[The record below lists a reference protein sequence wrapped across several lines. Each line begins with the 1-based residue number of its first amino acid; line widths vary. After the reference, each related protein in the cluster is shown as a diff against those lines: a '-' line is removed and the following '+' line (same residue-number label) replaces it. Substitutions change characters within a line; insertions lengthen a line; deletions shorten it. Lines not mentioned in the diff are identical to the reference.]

1 MKRILATAIAL
12 ALGAA
17 GFAGSAHASPLPAGW
32 TCTPALCGAPQGKPI
47 VEHLLPPPEVPPPIT
62 RRRPATVIVNLE
74 AKEVV
79 GTLADGVQYDFYTF
93 NGTVPGPMIRVRVG
107 DTVEIRLKNAH
118 GDHMP
123 HNVDLHAVMGVGGG
137 APNSIVIPGHEAAFA
152 FKALHA
158 GLYVYHCAMAPA
170 AVHIA
175 NGMYGAI
182 LVEPADGL
190 PRVDKE
196 FYVMQGEFYTKGAY
210 MQPGLQPLDMTRLLD
225 EQPTYVVFNGRVGS
239 LTGEHALRA
248 KEGQTVRFFFS
259 NGGPNLTSSF
269 HMIGGIW
276 NTVWPWGGSNEDHN
290 VQTISVP
297 PGGSAIADVKLVV
310 PGTFML
316 VDHAAVRMFNKGALG
331 QLVVSGPEQ
340 PDLYR
345 KLWNKPFPPAGASP
359 APAAAS
365 STH

>member
-17 GFAGSAHASPLPAGW
+17 GFAGSTHASPLPAGW

-62 RRRPATVIVNLE
+62 RRYPATVIVNLE

-79 GTLADGVQYDFYTF
+79 GKLADGVKYDFYTF
-93 NGTVPGPMIRVRVG
+93 DGTVPGPMIRVRVG

-118 GDHMP
+118 SDHMP
-123 HNVDLHAVMGVGGG
+123 HNIDLHAVMGVGGG
-137 APNSIVIPGHEAAFA
+137 AANSIVIPGHEAAFA

-190 PRVDKE
+190 PKVDKE

-345 KLWNKPFPPAGASP
+345 RLWNKPFPPSGTSP

>member
-1 MKRILATAIAL
+1 MKRSPAL
-12 ALGAA
+12 ALSLALAA
-17 GFAGSAHASPLPAGW
+17 AALASRAHASPLPAGW

-47 VEHLLPPPEVPPPIT
+47 VASLLPPPEVPPPIT
-62 RRRPATVIVNLE
+62 RRYPATVIVNLE

-79 GTLADGVQYDFYTF
+79 GTLADGVRYDFYTF

-118 GDHMP
+118 ADHMP
-123 HNVDLHAVMGVGGG
+123 HNIDLHAVMGTGGG
-137 APNSIVIPGHEAAFA
+137 AAESIVVPGHEAAFV

-158 GLYVYHCAMAPA
+158 GLFVYHCAMAPA

-190 PRVDKE
+190 PKVDKE
-196 FYVMQGEFYTKGAY
+196 FYVMQGEFYTRGAY
-210 MQPGLQPLDMTRLLD
+210 MQPGLQPLDLARLLD
-225 EQPTYVVFNGRVGS
+225 EQPTYVVFNGRVGA
-239 LTGEHALRA
+239 LTGAHALHARV
-248 KEGQTVRFFFS
+248 GQTVRFFFS

-269 HMIGGIW
+269 HLIGGIW
-276 NTVWPWGGSNEDHN
+276 DTVWPWGGANEDHN

-316 VDHAAVRMFNKGALG
+316 VDHAAVRMFNQGALG
-331 QLVVSGPEQ
+331 QLVVTGAAQPEFF
-340 PDLYR
+340 R
-345 KLWNKPFPPAGASP
+345 ALWNKPFAPAVATP
-359 APAAAS
+359 PAAAA